1 MRPMRRL
8 VPSLVAILM
17 LGAALSPAVASDG
30 QGAARTVHLPQRTE
44 AEALAVGPEGN
55 LWFAGSHRGAH
66 AANVVGRIVAG
77 GALDERRV
85 PESGSVLGV
94 SDLTLGP
101 DGNMWFTE
109 PVADR
114 ILFESPAGGN
124 PGELVLPN
132 PGSRPTGI
140 VTVGDEVWVT
150 LEGIGR
156 LAKITPATASGAD
169 YTLPP
174 GWRPSALA
182 LGSDQAL
189 WLVDAESPQL
199 ARKPPAGRTITYPA
213 PNFSKGAKYS
223 DIVAGPDGKLWIS
236 QSDGPYIDRL
246 EAEASNPEY
255 KRFELPIQGGIS
267 IVSNGPHHDIWFAMG
282 GRIGSIDAKGRTYG
296 APACAVHSC
305 APVEALAEGHEGAL
319 WFAAGGTIGRFEP
332 PSFSVSLGS
341 RLAAKGETQ
350 ATIAIG
356 CSGGAA
362 GQRCQGK
369 LELLPPKGSGG
380 RLGSARFGIPTSL
393 SRLVTLSLSRAA
405 RTDLA
410 LKGKLPV
417 RLVARL
423 GGTVVA
429 SRNLVLHAA

>member
-1 MRPMRRL
+1 MCSAQLFRL
-8 VPSLVAILM
+8 PF
-17 LGAALSPAVASDG
+17 ASAG
-30 QGAARTVHLPQRTE
+30 QGAARTVHLPQGTE

-55 LWFAGSHRGAH
+55 LWFAGSHRGAD

-94 SDLTLGP
+94 GDLTFGP

-140 VTVGDEVWVT
+140 VTVGDEVWAT

-223 DIVAGPDGKLWIS
+223 DIVAGPDSKLWIG

-255 KRFELPIQGGIS
+255 KRFELPIRGGIS

-282 GRIGSIDAKGRTYG
+282 GRIGSIDTKGRTYG

-319 WFAAGGTIGRFEP
+319 WFAAGGRSAASNRPRSRSALAAAWLPRGRCRQR
-332 PSFSVSLGS
+332 SRSVAAVAPLVSAARGNLNCCRPRAPAAGSAALASGSRRASLGW
-341 RLAAKGETQ
+341 
-350 ATIAIG
+350 
-356 CSGGAA
+356 
-362 GQRCQGK
+362 
-369 LELLPPKGSGG
+369 
-380 RLGSARFGIPTSL
+380 
-393 SRLVTLSLSRAA
+393 
-405 RTDLA
+405 
-410 LKGKLPV
+410 
-417 RLVARL
+417 
-423 GGTVVA
+423 
-429 SRNLVLHAA
+429 

>member
-1 MRPMRRL
+1 M
-8 VPSLVAILM
+8 
-17 LGAALSPAVASDG
+17 
-30 QGAARTVHLPQRTE
+30 VHLPQETK

-55 LWFAGSHRGAH
+55 LWFAGSHRGAD
-66 AANVVGRIVAG
+66 AANVVGRITG

-85 PESGSVLGV
+85 PEPDSVLGV
-94 SDLTLGP
+94 GDLTLGP

-114 ILFESPAGGN
+114 IDFESPAGGN
-124 PGELVLPN
+124 PGQLVLPS

-140 VTVGDEVWVT
+140 VTVGDEIWAT
-150 LEGIGR
+150 LEGTGR
-156 LAKITPATASGAD
+156 LAKITPATGSGAD

-189 WLVDAESPQL
+189 WVVDAAGPEL
-199 ARKPPAGRTITYPA
+199 ARKPPAGRTIIYPPPKFA
-213 PNFSKGAKYS
+213 KGAKYS
-223 DIVAGPDGKLWIS
+223 DIVAGPDDKLWIS
-236 QSDGPYIDRL
+236 QFDGPYIGRL
-246 EAEASNPEY
+246 EAEASKPKY
-255 KRFELPIQGGIS
+255 TRFELPIKRGIS
-267 IVSNGPHHDIWFAMG
+267 TVSNGPHHDIWFATG
-282 GRIGSIDAKGRTYG
+282 GRIGSIDTKGRTYG
-296 APACAVHSC
+296 APACAIHSC
-305 APVEALAEGHEGAL
+305 APVEALAEGSEGAL

-341 RLAAKGETQ
+341 RLVAKGKAQ
-350 ATIAIG
+350 AITEIG

-369 LELLPPKGSGG
+369 LELLPPNGSGG
-380 RLGSARFGIPTSL
+380 RLGSARFGILTSL
-393 SRLVTLSLSRAA
+393 TRMVTLNLSRAG
-405 RTDLA
+405 RKGVA

-423 GGTVVA
+423 GGRVVA

>member
-1 MRPMRRL
+1 MQPMRRL
-8 VPSLVAILM
+8 VSSLVAIPVLC
-17 LGAALSPAVASDG
+17 AALSPAVASAG
-30 QGAARTVHLPQRTE
+30 EGAARTVHLPQGTE

-55 LWFAGSHRGAH
+55 LWFAGSHRGAD
-66 AANVVGRIVAG
+66 AANVIGRIGAG
-77 GALDERRV
+77 GVLDERRV

-94 SDLTLGP
+94 GDLTLGP

-114 ILFESPAGGN
+114 ILFASPAGGN
-124 PGELVLPN
+124 PGELVLPY
-132 PGSRPTGI
+132 PGSRPTGL
-140 VTVGDEVWVT
+140 VTVGDDVWAT

-156 LAKITPATASGAD
+156 LAQITPATARGAD
-169 YTLPP
+169 YTLPS

-199 ARKPPAGRTITYPA
+199 ARKPPAGRTMTYPA
-213 PNFSKGAKYS
+213 PKFAKGAKYS

-236 QSDGPYIDRL
+236 QSDGPYIDRVD
-246 EAEASNPEY
+246 AEALNPEY
-255 KRFELPIQGGIS
+255 TRFELPMRGGIS
-267 IVSNGPHHDIWFAMG
+267 TVSNGPHRDIWFATG
-282 GRIGSIDAKGRTYG
+282 GRIGSIDTKVRTIGR
-296 APACAVHSC
+296 PACAVNNC
-305 APVEALAEGHEGAL
+305 APVKALAEGPEGGL

-332 PSFSVSLGS
+332 PPLSISLGS
-341 RLAAKGETQ
+341 RLVARGETL
-350 ATIAIG
+350 AAIAIG

-369 LELLPPKGSGG
+369 LELLPRKGSGG
-380 RLGSARFGIPTSL
+380 RLGSARFGVPTSL
-393 SRLVTLSLSRAA
+393 SRPVTLRLSRPA

-410 LKGKLPV
+410 MKGKLPV

-423 GGTVVA
+423 GGSVVA